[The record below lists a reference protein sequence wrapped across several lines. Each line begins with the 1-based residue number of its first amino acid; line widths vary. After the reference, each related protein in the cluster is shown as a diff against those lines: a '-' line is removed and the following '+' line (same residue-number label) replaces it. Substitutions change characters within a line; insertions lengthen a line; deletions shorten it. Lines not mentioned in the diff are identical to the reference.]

1 MTTKLMFKCK
11 GLFVLFYK
19 YIPFAI
25 MHIIPFAIMH
35 IVSFVKYFFLYF
47 YQESVISPSENSK
60 LLKIHVNQIFYLKS
74 IQKMLFFVCI
84 FPNHLVRWRMPFEIL
99 CYIIDEDLDYHIP
112 GTDWRW
118 WLVRDKCPSYE
129 IDDEINS

>member
-74 IQKMLFFVCI
+74 ILKMLFLFAFCQTTLFVDGCPLK
-84 FPNHLVRWRMPFEIL
+84 FCVIL
-99 CYIIDEDLDYHIP
+99 LMRIWITIYQALI
-112 GTDWRW
+112 G
-118 WLVRDKCPSYE
+118 
-129 IDDEINS
+129 DDD